1 MVMPTKLGATNK
13 LVDHTCVVYYDASSL
28 LVCVMFRGRLGW
40 LHSLESLT
48 GFEHPTDS
56 VGCWATVGSRTKQR
70 KTGPVLEQHYR
81 CFVISSEQL
90 SKGKNNGKMVNM
102 AFDCDKLLKEL
113 ILTAK
118 VPSLNKFERE
128 VRDISTRH
136 PLPHGS
142 ASGSFLYSPL

>member
-1 MVMPTKLGATNK
+1 M
-13 LVDHTCVVYYDASSL
+13 
-28 LVCVMFRGRLGW
+28 
-40 LHSLESLT
+40 
-48 GFEHPTDS
+48 
-56 VGCWATVGSRTKQR
+56 
-70 KTGPVLEQHYR
+70 
-81 CFVISSEQL
+81 ISSVQL
-90 SKGKNNGKMVNM
+90 PKGKNNGKMVNM

-142 ASGSFLYSPL
+142 APGSFLYSPL